1 MPKAYLKIVF
11 AIISIVLCTILYAE
25 DISSEKE
32 IDFSKETVLSEEALL
47 SDEAMPPHPYQF
59 EEDGVIWTHVAEED
73 LVPREEKYRCE
84 YKPLAISGADNP
96 AVEKYR
102 RKYMTGRAK
111 DWLVQ
116 VLVSGNMYRPYI
128 QMQLKARG
136 MPECLEYLPIVESS
150 FKPTAKSRSGA
161 LGLWQFMENSMHPY
175 LKKTDFVDERLDPW
189 KSTDA
194 AVAKLQ
200 ENYRQFGDWAI
211 ALAAY
216 NCGAGAMSRLLK
228 AHPDMDFWEL
238 AEKKLLKSESAE
250 YVPKLLA
257 FSDLIQN
264 AEYYGIEIPENPDF
278 EDEPYIY
285 IKIPGA
291 ISLLQLSL
299 ASEIEL
305 TDLTRFNTAL
315 TRGITPPGYNLRV
328 PAGSEELI
336 ENALE
341 RIKNHEFSNA
351 HVVAKGDTLWGIS
364 RAYGISVA
372 DLCEANG
379 IKENSILSI
388 GKTIY
393 VPILK

>member
-1 MPKAYLKIVF
+1 MKKPKAFFESKTLIKTFVVVISFVF
-11 AIISIVLCTILYAE
+11 CTSIIAE
-25 DISSEKE
+25 DIAEENSSIE
-32 IDFSKETVLSEEALL
+32 
-47 SDEAMPPHPYQF
+47 PPLQF
-59 EEDGVIWTHVAEED
+59 EEDGIIWSKVAEED
-73 LVPREEKYRCE
+73 IFPREEKFRPA
-84 YKPLAISGADNP
+84 YKPLAIEGADKS

-102 RKYMTGRAK
+102 RKYMKGKAK
-111 DWLVQ
+111 EWLIQ
-116 VLVSGNMYRPYI
+116 VVSAGNMYRPYI

-150 FKPTAKSRSGA
+150 FTPTAKSRSGA

-228 AHPDMDFWEL
+228 AHPGMDFWEL
-238 AEKKLLKSESAE
+238 SEKKLLKSESAE
-250 YVPKLLA
+250 YVPKLIA

-264 AEYYGIEIPENPDF
+264 AEYYGLDIPVPPAF

-299 ASEIEL
+299 AAEIEL
-305 TDLTRFNTAL
+305 TDLTRYNTAL

-336 ENALE
+336 SNALE

-351 HVVAKGDTLWGIS
+351 HVVAKGETLWGIS

-379 IKENSILSI
+379 IKENTILSI
-388 GKTIY
+388 GKTLY